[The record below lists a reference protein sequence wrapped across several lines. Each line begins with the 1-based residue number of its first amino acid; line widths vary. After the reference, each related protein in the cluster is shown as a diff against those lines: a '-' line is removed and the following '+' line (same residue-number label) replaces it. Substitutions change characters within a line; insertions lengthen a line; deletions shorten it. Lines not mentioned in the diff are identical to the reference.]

1 MWIVIRDY
9 YTHYNIEQRY
19 QEYVR
24 IVSVS
29 ILNFLKPKACTF
41 FYKTLLI
48 AFNLLIAIQ
57 ANFVD
62 FSVIYLLR

>member
-1 MWIVIRDY
+1 M
-9 YTHYNIEQRY
+9 H
-19 QEYVR
+19 
-24 IVSVS
+24 
-29 ILNFLKPKACTF
+29 F

-57 ANFVD
+57 ANYVD

>member
-1 MWIVIRDY
+1 MWIVISYY

-48 AFNLLIAIQ
+48 VFNLLIAIQ